1 MVGPGTFLA
10 RMSRM
15 VSRTSISGHSNL
27 DILDQPGP
35 ALIVV
40 NHTTVVDVIV
50 VIGSLHRLGFTTDG
64 PCAGTCTH
72 RRHIR
77 PVGTSDMWDF
87 PVAKQVCTGS
97 GIIPTD
103 QHDGRAAYRAALAA
117 LRNNEVVLIYPE
129 GDVKINDE
137 ASPRS
142 WRPGASGLAKAAK
155 MPVVPIVHHDTRKL
169 GNGTVKRSIL
179 MSFASVFRR
188 PKIKLHIGAHVHTGD
203 LDHLSISEV
212 TVRLEETLFDTWMQ
226 LTGR

>member
-15 VSRTSISGHSNL
+15 VSRISISGHSNL
-27 DILDQPGP
+27 DVLDQPGP

-50 VIGSLHRLGFTTDG
+50 VIGTLHRLGFTTDG
-64 PCAGTCTH
+64 PCVGTCTH

-179 MSFASVFRR
+179 MAFASVFRR
-188 PKIKLHIGAHVHTGD
+188 PKINLHIGTAVHTAD
-203 LDHLSISEV
+203 LDHLTVSEV
-212 TVRLEETLFDTWMQ
+212 TVRLEETLFDTWTQ
-226 LTGR
+226 LTST